1 MSTLTPLQV
10 ELVKTF
16 ARPVSEKQVLEIR
29 QLLADYFAQQLD
41 DAVDQL
47 AEEENWTP
55 QVAEQWLS
63 EHNRTSYGKQGGGLP
78 LKHRK

>member
-1 MSTLTPLQV
+1 MQV

-16 ARPVSEKQVLEIR
+16 ARPVSEKQVQEIR

-47 AEEENWTP
+47 ADEQNWTSS
-55 QVAEQWLS
+55 VADQWLS
-63 EHNRTSYGKQGGGLP
+63 QHLRTPYQAEE
-78 LKHRK
+78 

>member
-1 MSTLTPLQV
+1 MNTLTPLQV

-16 ARPVSEKQVLEIR
+16 ARPVSEKQVMEIR

-47 AEEENWTP
+47 AEKENWTP
-55 QVAEQWLS
+55 QVAEQWLN
-63 EHNRTSYGKQGGGLP
+63 EHNRTPYGKQE
-78 LKHRK
+78 